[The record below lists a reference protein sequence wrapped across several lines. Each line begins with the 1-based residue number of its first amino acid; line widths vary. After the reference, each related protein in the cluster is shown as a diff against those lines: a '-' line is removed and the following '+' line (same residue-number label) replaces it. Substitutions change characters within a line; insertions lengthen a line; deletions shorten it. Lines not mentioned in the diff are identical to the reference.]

1 MKNEKNKLVPRSFQ
15 DLIEEHNVDK
25 VLDGEVILEVPLN
38 KIVANPF
45 QPRRIFEQ
53 EKIDELAESIKR
65 HGVFQPIILKK
76 TKDNNYMIVSG
87 ERRFRAT
94 KQVGLETIPAII
106 RIYTEAK
113 VAEIALAEN
122 LQRED
127 LTPIEEAEA
136 YQVVM
141 NNLGIT
147 QAELALKVGKS
158 RSHVTNMLGLL
169 KLPKEVQ
176 TLLLNKQL
184 SMGNART
191 LSKLKDEDVIIELA
205 NRIVSESL
213 NVRQVEELTKDET
226 KTKAIKRKPKR
237 TIYNEERS
245 LLSKYFGTKIQI
257 SNNKIVIHAKDEEQL
272 ENLLQ
277 RLIKHEISSR

>member
-1 MKNEKNKLVPRSFQ
+1 MRLSGPQATAVGAKEPAR
-15 DLIEEHNVDK
+15 
-25 VLDGEVILEVPLN
+25 
-38 KIVANPF
+38 
-45 QPRRIFEQ
+45 
-53 EKIDELAESIKR
+53 KR
-65 HGVFQPIILKK
+65 L
-76 TKDNNYMIVSG
+76 S
-87 ERRFRAT
+87 
-94 KQVGLETIPAII
+94 
-106 RIYTEAK
+106 
-113 VAEIALAEN
+113 LAEN

-147 QAELALKVGKS
+147 QAGLALKVGKS

>member
-1 MKNEKNKLVPRSFQ
+1 MKNEKNKLVPRSLQ

-25 VLDGEVILEVPLN
+25 VLDGEVIAEIPIT
-38 KIVANPF
+38 KITANLF
-45 QPRRIFEQ
+45 QPRRIFAQ
-53 EKIDELAESIKR
+53 EKIDELAESIKQ

-106 RIYTEAK
+106 RNYTEAK

-147 QAELALKVGKS
+147 QVELALKVGKS

-169 KLPKEVQ
+169 KLPAEVQ

-191 LSKLKDEDVIIELA
+191 LSKLKDVDVIIELA
-205 NRIVSESL
+205 NRIVDENL

-226 KTKAIKRKPKR
+226 KTKAIVRKQKN

-245 LLSKYFGTKIQI
+245 LLSKYFDTKIQI
-257 SNNKIVIHAKDEEQL
+257 ANNKIVIHAKDEEQL
-272 ENLLQ
+272 KQLLQ
-277 RLIKHEISSR
+277 RLIKYEISNR